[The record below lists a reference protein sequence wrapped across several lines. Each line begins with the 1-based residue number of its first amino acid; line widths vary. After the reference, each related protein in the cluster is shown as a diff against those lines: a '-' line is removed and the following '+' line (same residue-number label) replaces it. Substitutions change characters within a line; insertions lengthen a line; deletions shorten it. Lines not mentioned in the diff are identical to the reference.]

1 MRRGDGQTG
10 DDRDRSGPARCLG
23 WLATRKYA
31 QFMAYPV
38 DPADY
43 KAAAFLP
50 EISRDIYLGLPEDVC
65 KLIEVVDGWLVR
77 CERPTPSH
85 QGIQVNFVVALRDAV
100 KRTDAS
106 DSTCHRVVGDIDV
119 LISEAPRFH
128 FRSPD
133 VVVYRCIDEERGRWG
148 DRPYASDC
156 VLVLEIVSA
165 DSVTTDLRDKRAEY
179 SAAGIPHYWI
189 VRMTNNNG
197 PAISVE
203 RLLLASDGQYIAQE
217 LRVRGRDFH
226 PVDTVM
232 PFRLKLTWEQLDDG
246 L

>member
-1 MRRGDGQTG
+1 MTAIAAGSARRM
-10 DDRDRSGPARCLG
+10 G
-23 WLATRKYA
+23 WLAARRYA
-31 QFMAYPV
+31 RFMASPL

-50 EISRDIYLGLPEDVC
+50 EISRDLYLSLPEDVC

-100 KRTDAS
+100 KRADAR

-156 VLVLEIVSA
+156 VLALEIVSA
-165 DSVTTDLRDKRAEY
+165 DSVTTDIRDKRAEY
-179 SAAGIPHYWI
+179 AAAGIPHYWI

-203 RLLLASDGQYIAQE
+203 RLLLAYDGQYISQV

-226 PVDTVM
+226 AMDTIT
-232 PFRLKLTWEQLDDG
+232 PFRLELTWEQLDDG

>member
-1 MRRGDGQTG
+1 VRRYDGQA
-10 DDRDRSGPARCLG
+10 RDAAIAAGSARRVG
-23 WLATRKYA
+23 WLVARRYA
-31 QFMAYPV
+31 RFVAYPL
-38 DPADY
+38 DPADF

-50 EISRDIYLGLPEDVC
+50 EISRDLYLGLPEDVC

-85 QGIQVNFVVALRDAV
+85 QGIQVNFVVALRGAV
-100 KRTDAS
+100 KRADAR

-165 DSVTTDLRDKRAEY
+165 DSVTTDIRDKRAEY
-179 SAAGIPHYWI
+179 AAAGIPHYWI

-203 RLLLASDGQYIAQE
+203 RLLLAYDGQYISQE
-217 LRVRGRDFH
+217 LRVRGRDVH
-226 PVDTVM
+226 AVDTVT
-232 PFRLKLTWEQLDDG
+232 PLRLELTWEQLDDG

>member
-1 MRRGDGQTG
+1 MTVIAAG
-10 DDRDRSGPARCLG
+10 SARWLG
-23 WLATRKYA
+23 WLATRRYA
-31 QFMAYPV
+31 PFMAYPL

-100 KRTDAS
+100 KHADAS

-165 DSVTTDLRDKRAEY
+165 DSVTTDIRDKRAEY
-179 SAAGIPHYWI
+179 AAAGIPHYWI

-203 RLLLASDGQYIAQE
+203 RLLLASDGQYISQE

-226 PVDTVM
+226 PVDTVT

>member
-1 MRRGDGQTG
+1 
-10 DDRDRSGPARCLG
+10 
-23 WLATRKYA
+23 
-31 QFMAYPV
+31 MAYPL

-50 EISRDIYLGLPEDVC
+50 EINRDLYLGLPEDVC

-100 KRTDAS
+100 KRADAR

-128 FRSPD
+128 IRSPD
-133 VVVYRCIDEERGRWG
+133 IVVYRYIGEERGRWG

-165 DSVTTDLRDKRAEY
+165 DSVTTDIRDKRAEY
-179 SAAGIPHYWI
+179 AAAGIPHYWI

-203 RLLLASDGQYIAQE
+203 RLLLAYDGQYISQE

-226 PVDTVM
+226 AVDTVT
-232 PFRLKLTWEQLDDG
+232 PFRLELTWEQLDDG